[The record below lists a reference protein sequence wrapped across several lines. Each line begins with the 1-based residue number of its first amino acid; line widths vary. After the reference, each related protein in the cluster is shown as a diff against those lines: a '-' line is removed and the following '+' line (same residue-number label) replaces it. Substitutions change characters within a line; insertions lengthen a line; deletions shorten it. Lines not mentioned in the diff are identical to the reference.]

1 MLPTLSGFFIEEKMK
16 EKILVITYHLNLV
29 IRRLESLAYKETN
42 YEVEQR
48 IQILNE
54 KIYDIADV
62 IEDMQL
68 LLE

>member
-1 MLPTLSGFFIEEKMK
+1 MK